1 MDQRLKD
8 LGIPHNTGVKGVRRE
23 AVRFVAM
30 RDMRK
35 AKLNVRVI
43 DLEKNILL
51 TTKGMLPN
59 ESIEWF

>member
-1 MDQRLKD
+1 MDKKIRISKSRRTVRL
-8 LGIPHNTGVKGVRRE
+8 I
-23 AVRFVAM
+23 AM
-30 RDMRK
+30 QDMRK

-59 ESIEWF
+59 ESIEWI